1 MNTYTSCECG
11 RALGS
16 AEEMLDDLGCA
27 ACGRQCCWAC
37 AIMIMTVA
45 YCRPCANG
53 LFEAMLAA

>member
-11 RALGS
+11 RAL
-16 AEEMLDDLGCA
+16 AVLDDLACA
-27 ACGRQCCWAC
+27 GCGRRCCWAC
-37 AIMIMTVA
+37 AIMVMTVA